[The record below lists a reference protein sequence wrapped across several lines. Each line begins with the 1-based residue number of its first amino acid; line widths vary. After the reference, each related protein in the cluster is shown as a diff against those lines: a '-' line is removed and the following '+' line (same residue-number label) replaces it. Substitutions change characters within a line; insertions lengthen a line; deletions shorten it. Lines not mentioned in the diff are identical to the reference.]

1 MECGPVASCGGIGRR
16 LPTLHR
22 MLTRARRLVLAAGM
36 GLALVAGCSTDGG
49 SDRTV
54 GDPVTEE
61 EAQALASLLQRN
73 QQRGGADFVVTAPYG
88 EDTLLTLTGS
98 VDFRKDV
105 GRAQAVTSFGDG
117 RPEDTR
123 TLFFTADQVWVGDV
137 AGLTDALAASGA
149 PQAAYLRRPVTTA
162 PENGTPLLVDVLT
175 EVVLNLSADA
185 ADDPRAVLARDYT
198 WQGQRSIDSR
208 LATLFGLPGGE
219 TVAVAATD
227 DLLTQFVTTLAD
239 TEFDVTITL
248 SEHGTRR
255 IDLPAE
261 DETADAAQ
269 HADVAKRLG
278 I

>member
-1 MECGPVASCGGIGRR
+1 LGVP
-16 LPTLHR
+16 LNTLHR
-22 MLTRARRLVLAAGM
+22 MPSRARLLPLTL
-36 GLALVAGCSTDGG
+36 GLALALTTGCTADDGAER
-49 SDRTV
+49 SA

-61 EAQALASLLQRN
+61 EARELAALLQRN
-73 QQRGGADFVVTAPYG
+73 EQRGGADFVVTAPYG

-123 TLFFTADQVWVGDV
+123 TLFFTPEDVWIGDV
-137 AGLTDALAASGA
+137 AGLTDALAAGGA
-149 PQAAYLRRPVTTA
+149 PEAAYLRRPVTTGT
-162 PENGTPLLVDVLT
+162 EDGTPVLVDVLT
-175 EVVLNLSADA
+175 EVVLNLSAGT
-185 ADDPRAVLARDYT
+185 ADDPRAFLDGDYT

-208 LATLFGLPGGE
+208 LTTLFGLPGGE

-261 DETADAAQ
+261 EETADAAQ
-269 HADVAKRLG
+269 HADVAAALG